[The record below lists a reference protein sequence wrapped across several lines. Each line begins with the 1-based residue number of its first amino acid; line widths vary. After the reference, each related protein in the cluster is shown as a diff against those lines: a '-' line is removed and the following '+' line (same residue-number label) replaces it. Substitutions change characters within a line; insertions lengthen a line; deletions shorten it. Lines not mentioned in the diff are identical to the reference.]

1 MTKFNCRCGN
11 GHVPGRAC
19 TPTAK
24 RAFLEKMYRAWNERP
39 TERFG
44 QFLVNMGARECGS
57 CHPGDLFGQED
68 DALANDALKRVGLVS
83 PTTDDARVARVMAVM
98 LEATVIA
105 DAQLYISLD
114 EHGSDADMRP
124 VRWWYPGLVEH
135 SLWSALCASEA
146 KLGYDGY
153 APRDRSFPGGKDF
166 ASQTRQSG
174 PAYDANRLLMKK
186 VFRHEGQWYR
196 LSGRQMAR
204 RILAFLEHAP
214 IAALLRDG

>member
-1 MTKFNCRCGN
+1 MTEKFNCQCGN

-19 TPTAK
+19 TPAAK
-24 RAFLEKMYRAWNERP
+24 RYFLERMYRAWCERP

-44 QFLVNMGARECGS
+44 QFLMNMGVRACGN
-57 CHPGDLFGQED
+57 CHEDELFDFED
-68 DALANDALKRVGLVS
+68 AALSRMALEHVGLV
-83 PTTDDARVARVMAVM
+83 PPATDDVRLARVMEVM
-98 LEATVIA
+98 LEATVIV
-105 DAQLYISLD
+105 DEQLYVSLD
-114 EHGSDADMRP
+114 EHGADAEGRP

-153 APRDRSFPGGKDF
+153 APKDRSFPGGKDF

-186 VFRHEGQWYR
+186 VFRQEGQWNR
-196 LSGRQMAR
+196 LPGRQVAR

-214 IAALLRDG
+214 ISQLLDE